1 MSNYRRPQIPGAT
14 IFFTVALASRG
25 TDTLTREIETLR
37 QAIRQTR
44 AERPFHINAWVV
56 LPNHMHCVW
65 TLPQGDA
72 DFATRMA
79 AIKARFSMTLHRSG
93 FTPTLPSLNPYGAKA
108 GRDRTPTTKRV
119 GVNPDLQKNE
129 ASIWQKRYW
138 EHHIRNDV
146 DLRNHIHHCWLNP
159 VKHGLADHP
168 KDWPYSSYHH
178 DNP

>member
-37 QAIRQTR
+37 QSIRQTC

-56 LPNHMHCVW
+56 LPDHMHCVW

-79 AIKARFSMTLHRSG
+79 AIKARFSMTLRRSG
-93 FTPTLPSLNPYGAKA
+93 
-108 GRDRTPTTKRV
+108 
-119 GVNPDLQKNE
+119 
-129 ASIWQKRYW
+129 
-138 EHHIRNDV
+138 
-146 DLRNHIHHCWLNP
+146 
-159 VKHGLADHP
+159 
-168 KDWPYSSYHH
+168 
-178 DNP
+178 